1 MDAETQIM
9 DSGENE
15 RTSVN
20 GSKNETLPIYKCDFV
35 NDEKDDYMEVWVV
48 WMEGIVQVWS
58 QPHFFIV
65 NFKTRGEIPSTH
77 FPLPDQAAGKIV
89 FEIIHGL
96 FR

>member
-1 MDAETQIM
+1 MDAETQIIE
-9 DSGENE
+9 SGENE

-58 QPHFFIV
+58 QPHFLLLTL
-65 NFKTRGEIPSTH
+65 KHEEKH
-77 FPLPDQAAGKIV
+77 PLPTT
-89 FEIIHGL
+89 
-96 FR
+96 